1 MGPLSCALEF
11 ITLRK
16 MEQQNELKERI
27 KNWLKEKLLDRQSF
41 ASLCGVSVTTINN
54 WLGKKKIPASKIA
67 VIESVMN
74 PTPTEQPKEERTDI
88 VKEIA
93 VSGPS
98 YSSDDKIEVIAA
110 QLVPL
115 LKKLKEVDPTLDYNQ
130 SVYSLIGKISLN

>member
-11 ITLRK
+11 ITLQK

-67 VIESVMN
+67 VIESVMK
-74 PTPTEQPKEERTDI
+74 PTPTEQPKEVRTDI
-88 VKEIA
+88 VKETA
-93 VSGPS
+93 VPSLS
-98 YSSDDKIEVIAA
+98 YSSDDKIEVIAT

-115 LKKLKEVDPTLDYNQ
+115 LKKLKEVDPMLDYNQ

>member
-11 ITLRK
+11 ITLQK

-67 VIESVMN
+67 VIESVMK
-74 PTPTEQPKEERTDI
+74 PTPTEQPKEVRTDI
-88 VKEIA
+88 VKETAI
-93 VSGPS
+93 SGP
-98 YSSDDKIEVIAA
+98 SSDDKIEVIAA

>member
-1 MGPLSCALEF
+1 
-11 ITLRK
+11 
-16 MEQQNELKERI
+16 MEQQNELKERM

-67 VIESVMN
+67 VIESVMK
-74 PTPTEQPKEERTDI
+74 PTPTEQPKEVRTDI
-88 VKEIA
+88 VKETA
-93 VSGPS
+93 VPSPS
-98 YSSDDKIEVIAA
+98 YSSDNKIEVIAV

>member
-1 MGPLSCALEF
+1 
-11 ITLRK
+11 

-67 VIESVMN
+67 VIESVMK
-74 PTPTEQPKEERTDI
+74 PTPTEQPKEVRTDI
-88 VKEIA
+88 VKETAI
-93 VSGPS
+93 SSPS
-98 YSSDDKIEVIAA
+98 CSSDDKIEAIAA

-130 SVYSLIGKISLN
+130 SVYSLIGKLSLN